1 MFRNFFGPEELSRYH
16 ATGTKGAMT
25 ESLSGFGA
33 AVLGWLE
40 SQTAR
45 DVDKRG
51 REEVR
56 DVGTSLNWNGTTL
69 RLKTRSRR
77 EPYVSLD
84 ATMDETSLTVTYGTA
99 ELLAFEVS
107 DGVRAAVDVDALDKI
122 KELVVPAIDTADLLD
137 LLLALPWFDASR
149 FPDVRTALFEDLLV
163 DLCDQE
169 GSDEGLSDSDD
180 DDRQFGERRRKIR
193 RNDDP

>member
-1 MFRNFFGPEELSRYH
+1 
-16 ATGTKGAMT
+16 
-25 ESLSGFGA
+25 
-33 AVLGWLE
+33 
-40 SQTAR
+40 
-45 DVDKRG
+45 
-51 REEVR
+51 
-56 DVGTSLNWNGTTL
+56 
-69 RLKTRSRR
+69 
-77 EPYVSLD
+77 
-84 ATMDETSLTVTYGTA
+84 MDETSLTVTYGTA